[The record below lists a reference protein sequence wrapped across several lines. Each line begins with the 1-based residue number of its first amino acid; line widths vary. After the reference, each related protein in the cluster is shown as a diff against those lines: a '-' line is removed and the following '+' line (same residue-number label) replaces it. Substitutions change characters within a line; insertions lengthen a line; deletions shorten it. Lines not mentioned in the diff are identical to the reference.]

1 MKDGT
6 SLHCRLCNRY
16 DESIDHILS
25 GCPELAKTKCIKRH
39 NNAAAHM
46 HWKILKHYNIKAN
59 NKWYEYKPET
69 VTQNEKVTIMQVHT
83 DKTFKANKPDI
94 IIKDKHEKTYRL
106 IDMAIPSDRNTSVA
120 EKLSKYK
127 DLEIEI
133 TKMWGLKTIT
143 TSVVIG
149 ALRVVKKGIEKHI
162 YKIPGKINIAE
173 IQKIALLGSSHILR
187 KVLSIE

>member
-1 MKDGT
+1 
-6 SLHCRLCNRY
+6 
-16 DESIDHILS
+16 
-25 GCPELAKTKCIKRH
+25 
-39 NNAAAHM
+39 
-46 HWKILKHYNIKAN
+46 
-59 NKWYEYKPET
+59 
-69 VTQNEKVTIMQVHT
+69 MQVHT

-94 IIKDKHEKTYRL
+94 IMKDKHEKTYRL
-106 IDMAIPSDRNTSVA
+106 IDMAIPSDCNTSVKVA

-133 TKMWGLKTIT
+133 TKMWGLKKIT

-162 YKIPGKINIAE
+162 NKIPGKINIAE